1 MNNILPPN
9 ATRAEVAIASAIT
22 PELPVTIRDL
32 WDPWQCP
39 AAFLPYLAQSF
50 SVDRWDANWS
60 EQEKRAAI
68 DAAFFVHKHKGTIA
82 AVRRVVE
89 PLGFLIDVIEWWEKS
104 PQGPPHTFELSVGIL
119 DKGITDEVYAQM
131 VALIYDA
138 KPLRSHLLG
147 LEIKAEV
154 RGAYFYGAS
163 IYSGD
168 ITSVF
173 PYKESQLTV
182 TGLYCHAG
190 LEHTIDSVSV
200 YPNE

>member
-9 ATRAEVAIASAIT
+9 ATRAEVAIANAIT
-22 PELPVTIRDL
+22 PELPVTVRDL

-39 AAFLPYLAQSF
+39 VAFLPYLAQSF

-104 PQGPPHTFELSVGIL
+104 PQGPPHTFELIVGVL
-119 DKGITDEVYAQM
+119 DKGITDEMYSQM
-131 VALIYDA
+131 VNLIYDA
-138 KPLRSHLLG
+138 KPLRSHL
-147 LEIKAEV
+147 
-154 RGAYFYGAS
+154 
-163 IYSGD
+163 
-168 ITSVF
+168 
-173 PYKESQLTV
+173 
-182 TGLYCHAG
+182 TGLAIYAETRGSLYFGAATYCGDMTTVYPYEPGTVSVSGVYYHAG
-190 LEHTIDSVSV
+190 REHTIDSVSV
-200 YPNE
+200 YPR